1 MKFFKT
7 RPVREALGTRFR
19 PDTDLF
25 AMRREGAVV
34 VAEVR
39 ASPERTV
46 ELFHELSEEMPT
58 VVDLALQCVRSGR
71 EYVGE
76 GLQLSEV
83 TDTIARLKVPLAT
96 SGGVE
101 LSVYSGDEQIGLS
114 PMLDLWI
121 YAKSDRW
128 LYILLGRGL
137 EERAVLPARVWTVE
151 DAEFTGAPEL
161 VDAVTSTAQRLTLK
175 LVSRPAP

>member
-1 MKFFKT
+1 LKFFKT
-7 RPVREALGTRFR
+7 RPVKEAVGERFR
-19 PDTDLF
+19 PASDFF
-25 AMRREGAVV
+25 AMRREGDVV

-39 ASPERTV
+39 ASPERAV
-46 ELFHELSEEMPT
+46 ELFHELSEEMPA
-58 VVDLALQCVRSGR
+58 VVDLALKCLRSGR

-83 TDTIARLKVPLAT
+83 TDTVARLKVPLAA

-128 LYILLGRGL
+128 LYLLLGRGL
-137 EERAVLPARVWTVE
+137 EERAHLPARDWIVS
-151 DAEFTGAPEL
+151 DDEFTGAPEL
-161 VDAVTSTAQRLTLK
+161 VDAVRSTAQRLTLK
-175 LVSRPAP
+175 LLS